1 MSRLLLIVA
10 AGSGSRLGRATPK
23 ALVSLA
29 DRPLLAWTL
38 ESVEGADF
46 ARVAVAAPAER
57 LDEVA
62 RLAGS
67 RVRVVAGGATRS
79 ASVRA
84 GVSALAPEDG
94 DVVAVHDAAR
104 PLVTAEEFRAVL
116 ESAERLGA
124 AAAATPAVDT
134 IKRAAEGRVVET
146 LDRREI
152 FGASTPQAFRWDLLR
167 RALEGGDATDEAT
180 LCEAAGIPV
189 TLVPV
194 SRLAFKITT
203 PEDLELAE
211 AILAARTR
219 RREAPAMTTRVGI
232 GFDAHPFA
240 AGRELRL
247 GGVAVPH
254 EAGLQGH
261 SDGDAL
267 LHALTDAILGAA
279 ALGTIGDHFPPSD
292 PQWKNADSA
301 TFVARAVALAQG
313 RGLEV
318 GNVDA
323 VVVAE
328 APRIAPHAARIR
340 ARVAEI
346 LGVAEDAVSVRGTS
360 TNGLGFIGRKDGLAA
375 QVIVSLVANPKSKI
389 QDPK

>member
-152 FGASTPQAFRWDLLR
+152 FGAATPQAFRWDLLR

-389 QDPK
+389 QDPR

>member
-152 FGASTPQAFRWDLLR
+152 FGAATPQAFRWDLLR

>member
-1 MSRLLLIVA
+1 LSNLLVIVA
-10 AGSGSRLGRATPK
+10 AGSGSRLGRAEPK
-23 ALVSLA
+23 ALVSIGG
-29 DRPLLAWTL
+29 RPLLSWTL
-38 ESVEGADF
+38 DSVST
-46 ARVAVAAPAER
+46 VAVDRLVVTAPADR
-57 LDEVA
+57 LDAVREIVGA
-62 RLAGS
+62 RG
-67 RVRVVAGGATRS
+67 RVVAGGETRS
-79 ASVRA
+79 ASVRL
-84 GVSALAPEDG
+84 GVAALSPENA
-94 DVVAVHDAAR
+94 DVVAIHDAAR
-104 PLVTAEEFRAVL
+104 PLVSAAELGAVL
-116 ESAERLGA
+116 AAAGRSGA
-124 AAAATPAVDT
+124 AIAATPVVDT
-134 IKRAAEGRVVET
+134 IKRAAEGQIRATV
-146 LDRREI
+146 DRRDL
-152 FGASTPQAFRWDLLR
+152 FGAATPQAFRWDLLR
-167 RALEGGDATDEAT
+167 RALEGGDATDEAA

-211 AILAARTR
+211 AILAARR
-219 RREAPAMTTRVGI
+219 RRGEAPAMTTRVGI

-254 EAGLQGH
+254 ESGLQGH

-301 TFVARAVALAQG
+301 TFVARAVALARG

-323 VVVAE
+323 VIVAE

-360 TNGLGFIGRKDGLAA
+360 TNGLGFTGRGEGLAA
-375 QVIVSLVANPKSKI
+375 NVIVLLVGGESGKSSA
-389 QDPK
+389 